1 MVSFPVLHIE
11 DTHCRR
17 RAARMP
23 SVFLR
28 LRTISRLTSPRKPK
42 SPSSK
47 ASEPVTASTSPGDTD
62 SEASEAPEPGPAR
75 TTKPLPLTQT
85 HTLRAPF
92 VPPSHFAVLPAP
104 PRSSLE
110 EASNPESSRHPS
122 PDPEAEEVM
131 SPAMRGGQ
139 PRRRRPYIF
148 QRLGS
153 GEPCGSDRTS
163 DSAAD
168 CGDVSSMPTDASIR
182 DHERKSQCDVAYPA
196 ESITPRRTDAKD
208 RARGVHRL
216 SIGPFPG
223 SMPRKSLCDPPHEN
237 GAGQTES
244 DRDEA
249 AQGAQDSSAELPWA
263 QLCRCFAAGAR
274 LV

>member
-1 MVSFPVLHIE
+1 MAS
-11 DTHCRR
+11 RR
-17 RAARMP
+17 PARMP

-131 SPAMRGGQ
+131 SPAMRDGQ

-237 GAGQTES
+237 GAAGQTES